1 MYRLTLDEN
10 AKKDVKK
17 DLKETQQE
25 LMIDLAL
32 KTKDFLEK
40 LKAETRKN
48 KVQM

>member
-10 AKKDVKK
+10 AKNDAKK

-40 LKAETRKN
+40 LKTETRKN